1 MPTFQTFKD
10 LSVTFKKH
18 PVSNDLVQ
26 VKDKAAIVQ
35 SITALLL
42 TRKGERPFQP
52 QLGCGIQNVL
62 FEPLDYA
69 SAAIIK
75 TEITDV
81 LNRYEP
87 RISVNDVLCTPDYMN
102 NGYDVELYYTIVG
115 RDDDTPIAVEF
126 FLERTR

>member
-18 PVSNDLVQ
+18 PVTDDLVQ

-35 SITALLL
+35 AIQGILL

-52 QLGCGIQNVL
+52 ELGCDVQNML

-69 SAAIIK
+69 SAGTIK
-75 TEITDV
+75 QEIKETID
-81 LNRYEP
+81 RYEP
-87 RISVNDVLCTPDYMN
+87 RVTVTKLDCTPDFDN
-102 NGYDVELYYTIVG
+102 NGYNVEMLYTIVG
-115 RDDDTPIAVEF
+115 REDVPVGIEF
-126 FLERTR
+126 ILERTR

>member
-18 PVSNDLVQ
+18 PVTDDLVQ

-35 SITALLL
+35 AIQGILL

-52 QLGCGIQNVL
+52 ELGCDVQNML

-69 SAAIIK
+69 SAGTIK
-75 TEITDV
+75 QEIRETIS
-81 LNRYEP
+81 RYEP
-87 RISVNDVLCTPDYMN
+87 RVTVAKITCKPDFDN
-102 NGYDVELYYTIVG
+102 NGYNVEMQYTIVG
-115 RDDDTPIAVEF
+115 RNDVPVGVEF
-126 FLERTR
+126 ILERTR

>member
-18 PVSNDLVQ
+18 PVTDDLVS

-35 SITALLL
+35 SITSLLL

-52 QLGCGIQNVL
+52 NLGCDVQDIL

-75 TEITDV
+75 KEIRETIS
-81 LNRYEP
+81 RYEP
-87 RISVNDVLCTPDYMN
+87 RISIGKIRCNPDFDN
-102 NGYDVELYYTIVG
+102 NGYTVEFQYSIIGREDVPV
-115 RDDDTPIAVEF
+115 AVEF
-126 FLERTR
+126 TLERTR

>member
-18 PVSNDLVQ
+18 PVTDDLVQ

-35 SITALLL
+35 AIQGILL

-52 QLGCGIQNVL
+52 ELGCDVQNMF

-69 SAAIIK
+69 SAGTIK
-75 TEITDV
+75 QEIRETIG
-81 LNRYEP
+81 RYEP
-87 RISVNDVLCTPDYMN
+87 RVSVTQIECEPDFDN
-102 NGYDVELYYTIVG
+102 NGYNVEVQYTIVG
-115 RDDDTPIAVEF
+115 RNDIPVAVEF
-126 FLERTR
+126 ILERTR

>member
-18 PVSNDLVQ
+18 PVTDDLVQ

-35 SITALLL
+35 AITGLLL

-52 QLGCGIQNVL
+52 ELGCDVQDLL

-69 SAAIIK
+69 SAGIIK
-75 TEITDV
+75 REITETIE
-81 LNRYEP
+81 RYEP
-87 RISVNDVLCTPDYMN
+87 RISIDDILCQPDFDN
-102 NGYDVELYYTIVG
+102 NGYDVELQYTITG
-115 RDDDTPIAVEF
+115 REDTPVAVEF
-126 FLERTR
+126 ILERTR

>member
-18 PVSNDLVQ
+18 PVTDDLVQ

-35 SITALLL
+35 AIQGILL

-52 QLGCGIQNVL
+52 NLGCDVQNML

-69 SAAIIK
+69 SAGTIK
-75 TEITDV
+75 QEIRETI
-81 LNRYEP
+81 NRYEP
-87 RISVNDVLCTPDYMN
+87 RVSVTEIECTPDFEN
-102 NGYDVELYYTIVG
+102 NGYNVQVQYTIVG
-115 RDDDTPIAVEF
+115 RNDIPVAVEF
-126 FLERTR
+126 ILERTR

>member
-10 LSVTFKKH
+10 LSITFKKH
-18 PVSNDLVQ
+18 PVSDELVT

-52 QLGCGIQNVL
+52 ELGCDIQNIL
-62 FEPLDYA
+62 FEPLDYG
-69 SAAIIK
+69 SAGILRS
-75 TEITDV
+75 EIADV

-87 RISVNDVLCTPDYMN
+87 RIRVNTINCVPDDMN
-102 NGYDVELYYTIVG
+102 NGYEVELSYTIVG
-115 RDDDTPIAVEF
+115 RDDTPVAVEF

>member
-18 PVSNDLVQ
+18 PVTDDLVQ

-35 SITALLL
+35 AIQGILL

-52 QLGCGIQNVL
+52 NLGCDVQNML

-69 SAAIIK
+69 SAGTIKQEIREAIY
-75 TEITDV
+75 
-81 LNRYEP
+81 RYE
-87 RISVNDVLCTPDYMN
+87 RRVSVTLIECEPDFDN
-102 NGYDVELYYTIVG
+102 NGYNVEVEYTIVG
-115 RDDDTPIAVEF
+115 RDDIPVAVEF
-126 FLERTR
+126 ILERTR

>member
-18 PVSNDLVQ
+18 PVTDDLVQ

-35 SITALLL
+35 AIQGLLL

-52 QLGCGIQNVL
+52 ELGCDVQNML

-69 SAAIIK
+69 SAGSIK
-75 TEITDV
+75 QEIRETV
-81 LNRYEP
+81 SRYEP
-87 RISVNDVLCTPDYMN
+87 RIT
-102 NGYDVELYYTIVG
+102 VG
-115 RDDDTPIAVEF
+115 KIICK
-126 FLERTR
+126 

>member
-18 PVSNDLVQ
+18 PVTDDLVQ

-35 SITALLL
+35 AIQALLL

-52 QLGCGIQNVL
+52 ELGCDVQNML

-69 SAAIIK
+69 SAGSIK
-75 TEITDV
+75 QEIRETV
-81 LNRYEP
+81 TRYEP
-87 RISVNDVLCTPDYMN
+87 RITVGKIICKPDFDN
-102 NGYDVELYYTIVG
+102 NGYNVQMQYTIVG
-115 RDDDTPIAVEF
+115 RNDVPIGVEF
-126 FLERTR
+126 ILERTR

>member
-18 PVSNDLVQ
+18 PVSDDLVT

-35 SITALLL
+35 AITALLL

-52 QLGCGIQNVL
+52 QLGSGLQNVL
-62 FEPLDYA
+62 FEPLDYG
-69 SAAIIK
+69 SAGIIRS
-75 TEITDV
+75 EIKDV

-87 RISVNDVLCTPDYMN
+87 RINVDSIRCVPDEPN
-102 NGYDVELYYTIVG
+102 NGYDVELSFTIIG
-115 RDDDTPIAVEF
+115 RDDTPIAVEF

>member
-18 PVSNDLVQ
+18 PVTDDLVQ

-35 SITALLL
+35 AIQALLL

-52 QLGCGIQNVL
+52 ELGCDVQNML

-69 SAAIIK
+69 SAGTIK
-75 TEITDV
+75 QEIRETI
-81 LNRYEP
+81 NRYEP
-87 RISVNDVLCTPDYMN
+87 RVTVGKIACNPDFNN
-102 NGYDVELYYTIVG
+102 NGYNVEMQYTIVG
-115 RDDDTPIAVEF
+115 REDLPVGVEF
-126 FLERTR
+126 ILERTR

>member
-18 PVSNDLVQ
+18 PVTDDLVQ

-35 SITALLL
+35 AIQGILL

-52 QLGCGIQNVL
+52 ELGCDVQNML

-69 SAAIIK
+69 SAGSIK
-75 TEITDV
+75 QEIRETID
-81 LNRYEP
+81 RYEP
-87 RISVNDVLCTPDYMN
+87 RINVTQLVCKPDFDN
-102 NGYDVELYYTIVG
+102 NGYNVEMQYTIVG
-115 RDDDTPIAVEF
+115 REDLPVAVEF
-126 FLERTR
+126 ILERTR

>member
-18 PVSNDLVQ
+18 PVTDDLVQ

-35 SITALLL
+35 AIQGILL

-52 QLGCGIQNVL
+52 ELGCDVQNML

-69 SAAIIK
+69 SAGTIK
-75 TEITDV
+75 QEIRETI
-81 LNRYEP
+81 NRYE
-87 RISVNDVLCTPDYMN
+87 RRVSVTLIECEPDFDN
-102 NGYDVELYYTIVG
+102 NGYNVEVQYTIVG
-115 RDDDTPIAVEF
+115 RNDIPVAVEF
-126 FLERTR
+126 ILERTR